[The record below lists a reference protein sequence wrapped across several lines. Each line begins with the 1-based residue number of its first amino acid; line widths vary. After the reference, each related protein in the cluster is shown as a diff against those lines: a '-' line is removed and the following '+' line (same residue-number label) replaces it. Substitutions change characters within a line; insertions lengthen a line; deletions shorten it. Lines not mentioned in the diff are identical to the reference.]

1 MDYGCMFEQSGGLPW
16 ADIDKTW
23 CFTLASWCEQ
33 KELPNV
39 VATKNGRKWA
49 SMWNLILNT
58 MRLYVGTRDNMDGT
72 NACYQWAS
80 WFDTTNEL
88 LEIKYV
94 VHFSIRKQVNDNV
107 NKSQEG
113 CWKPIRLS
121 TISGKI

>member
-1 MDYGCMFEQSGGLPW
+1 M
-16 ADIDKTW
+16 
-23 CFTLASWCEQ
+23 
-33 KELPNV
+33 
-39 VATKNGRKWA
+39 
-49 SMWNLILNT
+49 
-58 MRLYVGTRDNMDGT
+58 GTRDNMDGT

-113 CWKPIRLS
+113 CWKLVRLIVVK
-121 TISGKI
+121 TGIDPRAHKLRDVYRV

>member
-1 MDYGCMFEQSGGLPW
+1 ML
-16 ADIDKTW
+16 
-23 CFTLASWCEQ
+23 
-33 KELPNV
+33 NV
-39 VATKNGRKWA
+39 I
-49 SMWNLILNT
+49 SNT
-58 MRLYVGTRDNMDGT
+58 MRLYEGIRDNMDGT

-113 CWKPIRLS
+113 CWKLVQLI
-121 TISGKI
+121 TTSGKNWEINPRFHKLRDVSQVWSQEGVELEKLTWDP